1 MNRQVRRK
9 LEMAV
14 SVRDFSRSHPS
25 DDQSL
30 SAVLARLEEG
40 IARTE
45 ALIGQQLGGFLIRH
59 SSTVRRGEIKRRLRS
74 GMLRHLVT
82 IAEDAAVE
90 NPELTDMFQLPSGAS
105 SNKAFQTLSR
115 KMLEQGKAHKDVLMK
130 HGLSERLLDDLDAAL
145 GELDASLAETVGG
158 RQNHV
163 LAGAELRR
171 LSEELV
177 RLVRMM
183 DGINRY
189 RFEHEPQLLVAWE
202 SAKHIVA
209 GPQTEAT
216 DEKPAPSAG
225 PAFAPPGEVSPA
237 A

>member
-158 RQNHV
+158 RQNDV